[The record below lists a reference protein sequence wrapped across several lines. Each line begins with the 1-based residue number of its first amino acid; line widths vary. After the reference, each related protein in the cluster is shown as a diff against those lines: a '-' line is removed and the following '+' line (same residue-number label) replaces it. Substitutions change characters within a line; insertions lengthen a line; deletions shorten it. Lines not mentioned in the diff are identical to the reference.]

1 MHDSLRILNE
11 SMQLIKRTTRKVIPR
26 AARSARRGLIT
37 GHNHLGAYL
46 LYIGSPIMGI
56 YGLLEAGA
64 RATNFYTLGLPS
76 SSPILNVDTS
86 GTKSHVVGLSEGVR
100 TGRRHP
106 GHLSLGFV
114 ASGHSSVRAI
124 EAVIGLC
131 VESPSVIASQ
141 RVGARQGPIHGV
153 VGARRGTAA
162 GLPSRLGH
170 VSALHQADVVEHARQ
185 SGEEGERGRC
195 TKDPPVQIV
204 TRQVLV
210 DLLVASGD
218 LFLSRPDRILVG
230 PR

>member
-1 MHDSLRILNE
+1 ME
-11 SMQLIKRTTRKVIPR
+11 
-26 AARSARRGLIT
+26 
-37 GHNHLGAYL
+37 
-46 LYIGSPIMGI
+46 I
-56 YGLLEAGA
+56 YGLLEGGGL
-64 RATNFYTLGLPS
+64 RIFYTLGMPS

-86 GTKSHVVGLSEGVR
+86 GTKLNLGSGEGVR

-124 EAVIGLC
+124 EAVIGLRI
-131 VESPSVIASQ
+131 ESPSVIASK

-153 VGARRGTAA
+153 VGARRGTTA
-162 GLPSRLGH
+162 GLPSRLGYI
-170 VSALHQADVVEHARQ
+170 SALHQANVVEYPRQ
-185 SGEEGERGRC
+185 SREEGECGRC